1 MFLKRT
7 ARHEAAPVSWKR
19 TTRTRWRRQCFEYH
33 PVFGWWHIPNM
44 DARLMLGQTY
54 HRFQTNSTGM
64 RDSREFTRE
73 IPAGKTRIIA
83 LGDSY
88 TAGDGVSND
97 RRATSLI
104 EARHPDLEI
113 LNFGLNGSGTDQQLL
128 IFETLAKS
136 YETDA
141 YIWFF
146 CVENIAR
153 NKYTCF
159 PSFNWHENRE
169 VLRPKPFFELTE
181 DGLKLSN
188 VPVPTEMRTAETRG
202 DWAYTFPY
210 LPEHPS
216 DPYAIYSKPDS
227 SHWLLMKAIISR
239 FLAQVAPKP
248 VFLVPLPM
256 YQHYLGE
263 APATYLERFKELRD
277 PDTRVHVLDVL
288 PAFMSEHPSNRQN
301 FRFPDDP
308 HYMDF
313 AHQRLASSLD
323 YMMTWLEPGLMK
335 SKINGETAS

>member
-1 MFLKRT
+1 MFLRRNAQQAT
-7 ARHEAAPVSWKR
+7 APVSWKR
-19 TTRTRWRRQCFEYH
+19 TGRTRWRRQCFEYH

-64 RDSREFTRE
+64 RDAREFTPQ
-73 IPAGKTRIIA
+73 IPEGKTRIIA

-97 RRATSLI
+97 RRATSLL
-104 EARHPDLEI
+104 ENRHPGLEI

-128 IFETLAKS
+128 IFETLAKT
-136 YETDA
+136 YDADA

-153 NKYTCF
+153 NMYTCF

-169 VLRPKPFFELTE
+169 VLRPKPYFELTE
-181 DGLKLSN
+181 GGLELRN
-188 VPVPTEMRTAETRG
+188 VPVPKEMRAPDARG

-210 LPEHPS
+210 LQENPT
-216 DPYAIYSKPDS
+216 DPYAIYSKADS
-227 SHWLLMKAIISR
+227 SHWRLMKAIIER

-263 APATYLERFKELRD
+263 APATYLERFKELRND
-277 PDTRVHVLDVL
+277 EAGVHVLDVL
-288 PAFMSEHPSNRQN
+288 PAFMSEHILNRPN

-308 HYMDF
+308 HYTDF
-313 AHQRLASSLD
+313 AHQRLTDALD

-335 SKINGETAS
+335 SRKSSGTTS